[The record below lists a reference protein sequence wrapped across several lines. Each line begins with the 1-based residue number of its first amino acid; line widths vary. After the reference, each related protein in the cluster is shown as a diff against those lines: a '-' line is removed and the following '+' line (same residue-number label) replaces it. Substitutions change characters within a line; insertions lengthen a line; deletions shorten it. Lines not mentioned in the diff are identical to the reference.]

1 MPLTA
6 RLLLATLALFGLG
19 GCSAGGPDSCKINRL
34 VDLPLLSG
42 ARLPAMEATL
52 DGRKV
57 VFYVDTGAS
66 TSILTKTAVE
76 RFGLYG
82 DADRRM
88 LLRGIGGDVM
98 APIVKIHRL
107 VLGNGLVR
115 DIELPVAGDLG
126 HDVQGIPV
134 LGLFGADF
142 LSNYDVNIDL
152 PHHHFAMYDL
162 HGCGTN
168 LRPLDDP
175 EFDVPFHL
183 EETKVLLDVKL
194 NGMPMTAVLDSG
206 ATGTLVTQDDARH
219 AGVTSAAMTGDRYG
233 HAMGIDE
240 NQVAMHLH
248 RFGSLDIGSE
258 TMRNFPF
265 AVGDVDYTLL
275 GDDFLRFNEVWIS
288 YPLQRL
294 FIHPVL
300 RQPVA
305 R

>member
-1 MPLTA
+1 MPLIA
-6 RLLLATLALFGLG
+6 RLVLAMLLALG

-42 ARLPAMEATL
+42 GRLPALEASL
-52 DGRKV
+52 DGREV
-57 VFYVDTGAS
+57 VFYIDTGAS
-66 TSILTKTAVE
+66 TSILTPTAVE

-82 DADRRM
+82 DSDHRM
-88 LLRGIGGDVM
+88 LLRGIGGEVM
-98 APIVKIHRL
+98 APIVKVHRL

-115 DIELPVAGDLG
+115 DIELPVAGNLG
-126 HDVQGIPV
+126 GDVQGIPV

-162 HGCGTN
+162 RNCGTN

-175 EFDVPFHL
+175 SFDVPFRL
-183 EETKVLLDVKL
+183 DQTKILLGVKL
-194 NGMPMTAVLDSG
+194 NGTAMTAVLDSG
-206 ATGTLVTQDDARH
+206 AMGTLVAQDDARR
-219 AGVTSAAMTGDRYG
+219 AGVTSAAMAGDRYG

-240 NQVAMHLH
+240 NRVAMHLH
-248 RFGSLDIGSE
+248 RFGSLEIGSE

-265 AVGDVDYTLL
+265 AVGDVDETLL

-300 RQPVA
+300 KQPVA